1 MAEFNIEV
9 VNGTLVPNS
18 ELAHEIQKLAEF
30 QITVQEMKNEE
41 ELIKEM
47 LSKKFGELGIEP
59 HSVTI
64 AGSTFSYVKPSVR
77 KTIDSKRLKE
87 ELPDIAEEYSKE
99 TKVKAGWKVSY
110 GN

>member
-9 VNGTLVPNS
+9 VNGALIPNN
-18 ELAHEIQKLAEF
+18 ELAREIQKLAEF

-47 LSKKFGELGIEP
+47 LTHTFEENGIEP
-59 HSVTI
+59 HTVNI
-64 AGSTFSYVKPSVR
+64 GGATFIYTKPSVR
-77 KTIDSKRLKE
+77 KTLDQKRFKA
-87 ELPDIAEEYSKE
+87 ELPELADQYTKE
-99 TKVKAGWKVSY
+99 TTVKAGWKVSY